1 MKQWMAS
8 VLTGIKLV
16 RKGKFTMK
24 FKKNSIIVKSWV
36 SLIVG
41 GIYQLEDVPRLFN
54 LQEAVAAV
62 IAEQTETGEE
72 S

>member
-1 MKQWMAS
+1 MKQLMAS
-8 VLTGIKLV
+8 VLTGVKLI

-24 FKKNSIIVKSWV
+24 FTKKSIIVKSWV

-62 IAEQTETGEE
+62 IAEQTGEE
-72 S
+72 ES